1 MKILSLRFENLNSLY
16 GVWSVDFQHRDYTN
30 NGLFAI
36 TGPTGAGKSTL
47 LDAIC
52 LGLFGQTPRLKTISK
67 SENEIMSRHS
77 GHCFAEVVFAVGD
90 KTYRSTWSQSRARNK
105 PDGRLQEAKHELA
118 DAATGKIIEEKK
130 SRTVAAIEAIS
141 NLNFQRFTRSVLLAQ
156 GSFAAFLQASVDE
169 RSDMLQQITG
179 TEIYEHISKQVHQ
192 NKRDAEDGLQ
202 LLQAALQGMEIF
214 SPEQLAQLEQ
224 EQAEQKQQQQ
234 QQQQALNA
242 LQVQEQQ
249 LQRLSLLGAQQA
261 DFEAQLAQHQQLLQA
276 FAPQAEQLQRAQK
289 AAILGAD
296 FRTVHLLRQQSA
308 NVQRSLQELLDALP
322 ELQQLQQ
329 QQEAAVAQLNV
340 DEQQFQR
347 RYQQQQQVWQQVSAL
362 DARIASELLRRDE
375 WQQQCNTQ
383 QTNVSQNQQ
392 RLAEHQHSLAVQQA
406 QWQHINTA
414 LAQQNHLA
422 SASKLLPKW
431 LQKWQQIQALRELAA
446 EQQQHSQ
453 DVHVHVQN
461 NLVSQQDQE
470 QYLAFSAERLQQLQ
484 DSLQQTEQEIA
495 TALAGK
501 NLSEYQLEQE
511 LLLGQLRLLD
521 KIKSLEDERQHLH
534 EGEACPLCGATEHPY
549 ITEHNAIP
557 ELSATEQRLH
567 ELKLLLA
574 EVAELQSR
582 LQQRRFNHTTMQHQ
596 RESRQQELERL
607 QKEAVQLQSDA
618 DRAEQKWQHTHSQWQ
633 ALMQPLQQAWEVL
646 AYATGDDAEAFLN
659 QLDGQVA
666 TWNEQQQQQQR
677 LQAACVLL
685 EKDIEHTQT
694 QWQHAEQVMQQFAQN
709 LAMQQQ
715 HLQASVDE
723 RQQLF
728 GEVDIAHDQQHWQQ
742 QLQQC
747 QLLLS
752 TAQNTLQQAHAA
764 HQQMQA
770 RYDEQLQM
778 QHQLQTQLQG
788 QEDTWQSLLKSHGFA
803 GEHIWLTQQL
813 PQQVCQELEHEQ
825 HLLSQQEAELRQAIK
840 HTQSQLDEMQGDT
853 AYSDKAKRENQQAI
867 VDLQAALNHT
877 TQHIGALKQQWQQQQ
892 QTLSKLAEQQEFILA
907 QQQECSR
914 WRALHELIGSSDGK
928 KYRLFAQSLTF
939 NQLVQQ
945 ANRQLQNMSDRYLLK
960 QTDDAPLQLDVID
973 QYQGGTVRS
982 AKNLSGGES
991 FIVSLALALGLAR
1004 MSSKTTRID
1013 SLFLDE
1019 GFGTLDEDALDVALN
1034 ALASLQQEGKLI
1046 GVISH
1051 VAALKERISTQIKVE
1066 PKHNGHSILHGSGI
1080 GHASQ

>member
-16 GVWSVDFQHRDYTN
+16 GVWSIDFQHRDYTN

-90 KTYRSTWSQSRARNK
+90 KTYRSTWSQSRARQK

-118 DAATGKIIEEKK
+118 DAATGNIIEEKK

-192 NKRDAEDGLQ
+192 NKREAEEALQ
-202 LLQAALQGMEIF
+202 LLQAALQGMEIL

-224 EQAEQKQQQQ
+224 EQAAQEQQREQQQT
-234 QQQQALNA
+234 ALNA
-242 LQVQEQQ
+242 LQAQEQH
-249 LQRLSLLGAQQA
+249 LQRLALLQAQLA
-261 DFEAQLAQHQQLLQA
+261 DFETQLAQHQQLLHA

-308 NVQRSLQELLDALP
+308 NVQRSLQDLFDALP

-329 QQEAAVAQLNV
+329 QQEAAVAQLSL
-340 DEQQFQR
+340 DEQQFQQ

-362 DARIASELLRRDE
+362 DARIASEQLRRDE
-375 WQQQCNTQ
+375 WQQQYVAQ
-383 QTNVSQNQQ
+383 QNEVLKNQQNLHEHQQ
-392 RLAEHQHSLAVQQA
+392 RLAQQQA
-406 QWQHINTA
+406 QLQHTTAA
-414 LAQQNHLA
+414 LAAQSHMA
-422 SASKLLPKW
+422 TASKLLPKW
-431 LQKWQQIQALRELAA
+431 QQQWQQVQALQQLAS

-453 DVHVHVQN
+453 DVQVHVQN
-461 NLVSQQDQE
+461 NLTSQQEQA
-470 QYLAFSAERLQQLQ
+470 QYLAYSAEHLQQLQ
-484 DSLQQTEQEIA
+484 HSLQQTEQQIA
-495 TALAGK
+495 GLLEGK

-511 LLLGQLRLLD
+511 LLQTQLRMLD

-534 EGEACPLCGATEHPY
+534 EGDACPLCGATEHPY
-549 ITEHNAIP
+549 ITEQNALP
-557 ELSATEQRLH
+557 ELSATEQRLRD
-567 ELKLLLA
+567 LKLLIA
-574 EVAELQSR
+574 EVSELQSR
-582 LQQRRFNHTTMQHQ
+582 LQQRRFNHASTLQQ
-596 RESRQQELERL
+596 RDLRQQELERL
-607 QKEAVQLQSDA
+607 QKEAGQLQNDA

-646 AYATGDDAEAFLN
+646 AYAADDDAEAFLN
-659 QLDGQVA
+659 QLDGLVA
-666 TWNEQQQQQQR
+666 TWNEQQLQQQR

-685 EKDIEHTQT
+685 EKDIEHTRT
-694 QWQHAEQVMQQFAQN
+694 QAQHAEQVAAQFAQN
-709 LAMQQQ
+709 LVTQQQ
-715 HLQASVDE
+715 HVQASVDE
-723 RQQLF
+723 RMQVF
-728 GEVDIAHDQQHWQQ
+728 GEVEIAHDQQHWQQ
-742 QLQQC
+742 QMQQC

-770 RYDEQLQM
+770 RYDEQLHM
-778 QHQLQTQLQG
+778 QHQLQTQLQS
-788 QEDTWQSLLKSHGFA
+788 QEDSWQDLLKRHGFV

-813 PQQVCQELEHEQ
+813 PTQVCQELEQEQ
-825 HLLSQQEAELRQAIK
+825 HLLSQQETELRQAIK
-840 HTQSQLDEMQGDT
+840 HTQSQVDEMQGDT
-853 AYSDKAKRENQQAI
+853 AYSDQAKRDNQQAI

-1066 PKHNGHSILHGSGI
+1066 PKHNGHSVLHGSGI
-1080 GHASQ
+1080 AHASQ

>member
-16 GVWSVDFQHRDYTN
+16 GVWSIDFQHRDYTN

-90 KTYRSTWSQSRARNK
+90 KTYRSTWSQSRARQK

-118 DAATGKIIEEKK
+118 DASTGKIIEEKK
-130 SRTVAAIEAIS
+130 SRTVAAIESIS

-192 NKRDAEDGLQ
+192 NKRDAEEALQ
-202 LLQAALQGMEIF
+202 LLQAALQGMEIL

-224 EQAEQKQQQQ
+224 EQAEQEQQRE
-234 QQQQALNA
+234 QQQATLNA
-242 LQVQEQQ
+242 LQAQEQH
-249 LQRLSLLGAQQA
+249 LQRLALLQAQLA
-261 DFEAQLAQHQQLLQA
+261 DFETQLAQHQQLLQA

-308 NVQRSLQELLDALP
+308 NVQRSLQDLFDALP

-329 QQEAAVAQLNV
+329 QQEAAVAQLSL
-340 DEQQFQR
+340 DEQQFQQ

-362 DARIASELLRRDE
+362 DARIASEQLRRDE
-375 WQQQCNTQ
+375 WQQQYTAQ
-383 QTNVSQNQQ
+383 QNEILKNQHS
-392 RLAEHQHSLAVQQA
+392 LAEHQQSLVQQQA
-406 QWQHINTA
+406 QLQHTTDA
-414 LAQQNHLA
+414 LAAQSHMA
-422 SASKLLPKW
+422 TASKLLPKW
-431 LQKWQQIQALRELAA
+431 QQQWQQAQALQQLAS

-453 DVHVHVQN
+453 DVQVHVQK
-461 NLVSQQDQE
+461 NLTSQQEQA
-470 QYLAFSAERLQQLQ
+470 QYLAYSAEHLQQLQ
-484 DSLQQTEQEIA
+484 QSLQQTEQQIA
-495 TALAGK
+495 GLLEGK

-511 LLLGQLRLLD
+511 LLQAQLRLLD

-534 EGEACPLCGATEHPY
+534 EGDACPLCGATEHPY
-549 ITEHNAIP
+549 ITEQNAIP
-557 ELSATEQRLH
+557 ELSATEQRLRD
-567 ELKLLLA
+567 LKLLIA
-574 EVAELQSR
+574 EVSELQSR
-582 LQQRRFNHTTMQHQ
+582 LQQRRFNHSSTLQQ
-596 RESRQQELERL
+596 RDLRQQELERL
-607 QKEAVQLQSDA
+607 QNEAVQLQNDFN
-618 DRAEQKWQHTHSQWQ
+618 RAEQKWQQTHSQWQ
-633 ALMQPLQQAWEVL
+633 DLMQPLQQAWEVL

-666 TWNEQQQQQQR
+666 TWNEQQLQQQR

-685 EKDIEHTQT
+685 EKDIQHTRT
-694 QWQHAEQVMQQFAQN
+694 QSQHAEHVAAQFAQN
-709 LAMQQQ
+709 LATQQQ
-715 HLQASVDE
+715 HLQASLDE
-723 RQQLF
+723 RVQVF
-728 GEVDIAHDQQHWQQ
+728 GEVEIAHDQQHWQQ
-742 QLQQC
+742 QMQQC

-770 RYDEQLQM
+770 RYDEQLHM
-778 QHQLQTQLQG
+778 QHQLQTQLQS
-788 QEDTWQSLLKSHGFA
+788 QEDSWQDLLKRHGFV

-813 PQQVCQELEHEQ
+813 PTQVCQELEQEQ

-840 HTQSQLDEMQGDT
+840 HTQSQVDEMQGDT
-853 AYSDKAKRENQQAI
+853 AYSDQAKRENQQAI

-892 QTLSKLAEQQEFILA
+892 QTLSKLAEHQEFILA

-1004 MSSKTTRID
+1004 ISSKTTRID

-1066 PKHNGHSILHGSGI
+1066 PKHNGHSVLHGSGI
-1080 GHASQ
+1080 VHASQ

>member
-1 MKILSLRFENLNSLY
+1 M
-16 GVWSVDFQHRDYTN
+16 
-30 NGLFAI
+30 
-36 TGPTGAGKSTL
+36 
-47 LDAIC
+47 
-52 LGLFGQTPRLKTISK
+52 
-67 SENEIMSRHS
+67 
-77 GHCFAEVVFAVGD
+77 
-90 KTYRSTWSQSRARNK
+90 
-105 PDGRLQEAKHELA
+105 
-118 DAATGKIIEEKK
+118 
-130 SRTVAAIEAIS
+130 
-141 NLNFQRFTRSVLLAQ
+141 
-156 GSFAAFLQASVDE
+156 
-169 RSDMLQQITG
+169 
-179 TEIYEHISKQVHQ
+179 
-192 NKRDAEDGLQ
+192 
-202 LLQAALQGMEIF
+202 
-214 SPEQLAQLEQ
+214 
-224 EQAEQKQQQQ
+224 
-234 QQQQALNA
+234 
-242 LQVQEQQ
+242 
-249 LQRLSLLGAQQA
+249 
-261 DFEAQLAQHQQLLQA
+261 
-276 FAPQAEQLQRAQK
+276 
-289 AAILGAD
+289 
-296 FRTVHLLRQQSA
+296 
-308 NVQRSLQELLDALP
+308 
-322 ELQQLQQ
+322 
-329 QQEAAVAQLNV
+329 
-340 DEQQFQR
+340 
-347 RYQQQQQVWQQVSAL
+347 
-362 DARIASELLRRDE
+362 
-375 WQQQCNTQ
+375 
-383 QTNVSQNQQ
+383 
-392 RLAEHQHSLAVQQA
+392 
-406 QWQHINTA
+406 
-414 LAQQNHLA
+414 
-422 SASKLLPKW
+422 
-431 LQKWQQIQALRELAA
+431 
-446 EQQQHSQ
+446 
-453 DVHVHVQN
+453 
-461 NLVSQQDQE
+461 
-470 QYLAFSAERLQQLQ
+470 
-484 DSLQQTEQEIA
+484 
-495 TALAGK
+495 
-501 NLSEYQLEQE
+501 
-511 LLLGQLRLLD
+511 
-521 KIKSLEDERQHLH
+521 
-534 EGEACPLCGATEHPY
+534 
-549 ITEHNAIP
+549 
-557 ELSATEQRLH
+557 
-567 ELKLLLA
+567 
-574 EVAELQSR
+574 
-582 LQQRRFNHTTMQHQ
+582 
-596 RESRQQELERL
+596 
-607 QKEAVQLQSDA
+607 
-618 DRAEQKWQHTHSQWQ
+618 
-633 ALMQPLQQAWEVL
+633 
-646 AYATGDDAEAFLN
+646 
-659 QLDGQVA
+659 
-666 TWNEQQQQQQR
+666 
-677 LQAACVLL
+677 
-685 EKDIEHTQT
+685 
-694 QWQHAEQVMQQFAQN
+694 
-709 LAMQQQ
+709 
-715 HLQASVDE
+715 DE

-853 AYSDKAKRENQQAI
+853 AYSDKAKWENQQAI